1 MRLASLKRL
10 KHPMSV
16 DLYVESVVARA
27 RLVIV
32 RCLGG
37 LDYWRYGLE
46 HIADTARER
55 GILFAALPGDDRADP
70 RLASVS
76 TLAAGPLATLDRFFR
91 EGGTD
96 NLRQALRYAGTLLG
110 RDLAWTPPVPVGP
123 VSVLGRAEPGLPVA
137 LIVFYRANLMA
148 ADTAPITAL
157 MDALDRQG
165 LAPLAVALNSLKD
178 PLARPELKALIA
190 THKPSIIL
198 NTTAFS
204 ARAEDDTTVL
214 DAADAPVLQVVL
226 SGSPRAAWDE
236 SQRGLSPADLAM
248 NVVLPELD
256 GRLLTR
262 AISFKSETTAD
273 PRLEFAGVHHEPA
286 ADRIDYV
293 ARLAAAWAKLR
304 GTPRHERRLAL
315 VLSDYPA
322 RGGRT
327 GYAVGLDTAASAAEI
342 LTLLKAEGYDTGGRD
357 WCAADIE
364 RLLAGDVEPIEISP
378 AGSLSPEL
386 QRQLIEAWGEPAD
399 AFRLPVLRCGKVL
412 VLLQPDRGS
421 TGDRK
426 SGYHDTSC
434 PPSHAYV
441 AAYAW
446 LRDRIDAL
454 IHLGTHG
461 TLGMA
466 ARQGAGAVER
476 LLARGRAGPGA
487 GDLSLHRQQSGRG
500 GAGQAAAR
508 CRHHRPSDAA
518 AQRGR
523 PARAARRAGRPDRGI
538 CRGRRPRPPA
548 ARLPR
553 RGDRRAR
560 LDQRPWPPTAAW

>member
-1 MRLASLKRL
+1 MHVLATELATLEEADVAVDLGQSPADIVVLSFSDSDLSALAAAWQREADLLPTMRLASLKRL

-27 RLVIV
+27 RLVVV

-91 EGGTD
+91 EGGLE
-96 NLRQALRYAGTLLG
+96 NLRQALRYAGTMLG
-110 RDLAWTPPVPVGP
+110 RDVAWTPPVPLGP

-214 DAADAPVLQVVL
+214 DDADAPVLQVVL

-262 AISFKSETTAD
+262 AISFKAEAPVD
-273 PRLEFAGVHHEPA
+273 PGIEFGSVRHAPDP
-286 ADRIDYV
+286 DRIDYV

-304 GTPRHERRLAL
+304 RTPRHERRLAL

-327 GYAVGLDTAASAAEI
+327 GYAVGLDTAASAAGI

-357 WCAADIE
+357 WRAIDIE
-364 RLLAGDVEPIEISP
+364 RLLAGDVEHIEISP
-378 AGSLSPEL
+378 TSSLPPEL
-386 QRQLIEAWGEPAD
+386 QRQLIEAWGEPAN

-412 VLLQPDRGS
+412 VLLQPDRGHFGS
-421 TGDRK
+421 HKAGDRK
-426 SGYHDTSC
+426 AGYHDTGC

-441 AAYAW
+441 AAYA
-446 LRDRIDAL
+446 
-454 IHLGTHG
+454 
-461 TLGMA
+461 
-466 ARQGAGAVER
+466 
-476 LLARGRAGPGA
+476 
-487 GDLSLHRQQSGRG
+487 
-500 GAGQAAAR
+500 
-508 CRHHRPSDAA
+508 
-518 AQRGR
+518 
-523 PARAARRAGRPDRGI
+523 
-538 CRGRRPRPPA
+538 
-548 ARLPR
+548 
-553 RGDRRAR
+553 
-560 LDQRPWPPTAAW
+560 